1 MNLYAGLD
9 LHSSNTYIGVLDQQ
23 FNRIF
28 KKRVSNDL
36 DLILKTLEPFQA
48 RLKGVVV
55 ESTYNW
61 YWLVDGLMDAGYGCV
76 RLANPCAIKQ
86 YEGLKH
92 SDDQHDA
99 FFLAQ
104 LLVLGILPQG
114 YIYPREARPVRDL
127 ARKRLFLVQQK
138 TAHILSLQS
147 LLARCCGKRVSSNQL
162 RMVTGHDLRQW
173 LKEGHLVL
181 SAQSNLDNI
190 VFLKQQIGRLETAIQ
205 KQVKLSEAFNCLL
218 TVPGI
223 GKILAMTIMLEVGDI
238 RRFATV
244 GNFASYSRCVS
255 TQRLS
260 DGKSKGRGNR
270 KNGNRYLS
278 WAFTEAAQMARRFNS
293 RFRSYYDRKAAQTN
307 SILATRALSNKL
319 ARVCY
324 YIMRDQVEFR
334 EELTAHSLGSETVIP
349 A

>member
-9 LHSSNTYIGVLDQQ
+9 LHSSNTFIGVLDPQ

-36 DLILKTLEPFQA
+36 DLILKSLELFRD
-48 RLKGVVV
+48 RLKGIVV

-61 YWLVDGLMDAGYGCV
+61 YWLVDGLMDSGYACV
-76 RLANPCAIKQ
+76 HLANPCAIKQ

-104 LLVLGILPQG
+104 LLILGILPQG
-114 YIYPREARPVRDL
+114 YIYPKETRPVRYL
-127 ARKRLFLVQQK
+127 VRKRLFLVQQK

-147 LLARCCGKRVSSNQL
+147 LLARCCGQRVSSNQL
-162 RMVTGHDLRQW
+162 RKVTGHDLRQW
-173 LKEGHLVL
+173 LKEEHLVL
-181 SAQSNLDNI
+181 SGQANLDNI
-190 VFLKQQIGRLETAIQ
+190 VFLKQQIGRLEEAIQ
-205 KQVKLSEAFNCLL
+205 KQVKLSDAFNCLL

-244 GNFASYSRCVS
+244 GNFASYCRCVS

-260 DGKSKGRGNR
+260 DGKSKGSGNR

-293 RFRSYYDRKAAQTN
+293 RFRSYFDRKAAQTN

-334 EELTAHSLGSETVIP
+334 EESVSH
-349 A
+349 